1 MSAGDGRGA
10 GRDGGSPEEDLAAW
24 ALDAV
29 DEDERA
35 AVEEHLRTS
44 PAVRREADALRA
56 TASRLAGEVPPPP
69 GLRERLLAEVART
82 PQERPGQDAATVPA
96 APGVPGVPPAAREP
110 EAPAPVVDLRER
122 SRRRRG
128 WATGP
133 LVAVAASVAVAVA
146 GVATA
151 VDARRDAADARAVA
165 AAERQDAEQARRVA
179 DLLGSPAARVVTVEA
194 TGGGTATVV
203 TDGTSA
209 AVLAAGMPDVGAGR
223 EYQLWLVEGDALRS
237 AGTMLPG
244 GAGQGV
250 RFVADLAGAGGVGIS
265 VEPAGGS
272 EQPTTTPVVVAPR
285 GRGRGARP
293 PPAAPPPGGPPPR
306 PPAAAP
312 GGRAPPG
319 GPPGLQPRPPTAD
332 RGRTTWSWTERA

>member
-1 MSAGDGRGA
+1 MSAGDGRGD
-10 GRDGGSPEEDLAAW
+10 GRGGGLPEEDLAAW

-56 TASRLAGEVPPPP
+56 TASRLAGDVPPPP

-82 PQERPGQDAATVPA
+82 PQERPGDELPAASPVPA
-96 APGVPGVPPAAREP
+96 APAAAGEQ
-110 EAPAPVVDLRER
+110 EDPAPVVDLRER

-165 AAERQDAEQARRVA
+165 AAERRDAEQARRVA
-179 DLLGSPAARVVTVEA
+179 DLLGSPAARVVTVAA

-244 GAGQGV
+244 DAEGGV

-272 EQPTTTPVVVAPR
+272 EQPTTTPVVVAPLP
-285 GRGRGARP
+285 GA
-293 PPAAPPPGGPPPR
+293 
-306 PPAAAP
+306 
-312 GGRAPPG
+312 
-319 GPPGLQPRPPTAD
+319 
-332 RGRTTWSWTERA
+332 